1 MKRMTDA
8 DHDKV
13 SAAITKAE
21 LSTAGEIVAVATPIS
36 DSYHDV
42 ALHWALVPLFAVL
55 AWAAW
60 RPSALEW
67 WYDFLLGGWQPEP
80 TQSQLLTL
88 LMVFAALKF
97 TVALL
102 ILKWMPL
109 RLLLTPAAT
118 KHRRVRRRAVMVFK
132 TAAERR
138 TEGRTGILIYLSMAE
153 RRAEIVA
160 VATPISDSY
169 HDVALHW
176 ALVPLFAV
184 LAWAAW
190 CPGCL
195 TWCYNLLFGGWQP
208 DPTLGQLLTL
218 LMFFAALKFTVALL
232 LLKWM
237 PLRLALTPASTKHRR
252 VRRRAVMVFKT
263 AAERRT
269 EGRTGILIYL
279 SMAER
284 RAEIVADEAILAVT
298 DDHTWGEA
306 MAALIAE
313 VRQGRP
319 GDGIC
324 AAIERV
330 GVVLSEHFPR
340 SDTDTNEIPDKLIE
354 L

>member
-1 MKRMTDA
+1 MVMQLSDE

-13 SAAITKAE
+13 SKAIA
-21 LSTAGEIVAVATPIS
+21 
-36 DSYHDV
+36 
-42 ALHWALVPLFAVL
+42 
-55 AWAAW
+55 
-60 RPSALEW
+60 
-67 WYDFLLGGWQPEP
+67 
-80 TQSQLLTL
+80 
-88 LMVFAALKF
+88 
-97 TVALL
+97 
-102 ILKWMPL
+102 
-109 RLLLTPAAT
+109 
-118 KHRRVRRRAVMVFK
+118 
-132 TAAERR
+132 AAEG
-138 TEGRTGILIYLSMAE
+138 TSAG
-153 RRAEIVA
+153 EIVA

-218 LMFFAALKFTVALL
+218 LMFLAALKFTVALL

-237 PLRLALTPASTKHRR
+237 PLRLALTPASTMHRR

-340 SDTDTNEIPDKLIE
+340 SDTDVNEIPDKLIE